1 MVDIDNLPTEHPLFV
16 YNTDRRSMLL
26 EIKQM
31 NKKVLGK
38 FTTEWPNPKDF
49 IASVCFL
56 KSKLYAILTVS
67 DYTKKKCKG
76 ISRQVVSS
84 SIDYSMYEKTY
95 ENESFMFHSQEG
107 FRSRK
112 HDIFLE
118 SMTKCSMSI
127 IDQKR
132 FWLSRNVSFP
142 HGFSITLKCIYCSQK
157 YTSTDKL
164 AEHDLTCKKNPYNHE
179 LTGKFKEHKKVVQRS
194 TDNSK

>member
-1 MVDIDNLPTEHPLFV
+1 MKHKLVDIDNLPTEHPLFV
-16 YNTDRRSMLL
+16 YNTDRCSMLL

-95 ENESFMFHSQEG
+95 ENESFL
-107 FRSRK
+107 
-112 HDIFLE
+112 I
-118 SMTKCSMSI
+118 
-127 IDQKR
+127 
-132 FWLSRNVSFP
+132 
-142 HGFSITLKCIYCSQK
+142 
-157 YTSTDKL
+157 
-164 AEHDLTCKKNPYNHE
+164 
-179 LTGKFKEHKKVVQRS
+179 KFV
-194 TDNSK
+194 

>member
-164 AEHDLTCKKNPYNHE
+164 AEHDLTCKKNPYNHD

-194 TDNSK
+194 IDNSK